1 MATTRK
7 LGQMLVSADRERVVQ
22 IDADKVSRGSF
33 YTTDSAWLVG
43 PVRGFITVAL
53 GASVDSNDV
62 AHVLD
67 PFAGDGHLLDLMQA
81 EFSFSYPNLKTSGF
95 DISGDKW
102 PKNDSL
108 ISIPTPNRKQLI
120 VTNPPYLAN
129 HSAKRKGVD
138 SLVAQYFAPN
148 QRGERHDNLYKVAL
162 ERCLEAADYVV
173 AIIPETFLLST
184 FDKSRLQLVA
194 VIESE
199 LFGDTDAPAVVA
211 CFGPA
216 ALAASQKQH
225 APVFI
230 GEKRLGSLEEIMKL
244 REAEGEPQTAPKQ
257 KIIFNH
263 PAGRIGLRAVDGSD
277 GKTPIRFMPASE
289 FENSYP
295 RESIKVSSRLM
306 TYLELPN
313 LTDAQIATAIERAN
327 QRLAEIREKS
337 HDLVLAPFKGND
349 KTGKRRR
356 RLDYALARSIL
367 NQACQFI

>member
-43 PVRGFITVAL
+43 PVRGFNTVAL

-67 PFAGDGHLLDLMQA
+67 PFAGDGHLLDLVSDQ
-81 EFSFSYPNLKTSGF
+81 LGLQVSGF

-108 ISIPTPNRKQLI
+108 IKIPLTPNARGQMPII

-138 SLVAQYFAPN
+138 SLVAKYFKNSP
-148 QRGERHDNLYKVAL
+148 EHHDNLYKIAL
-162 ERCLEAADYVV
+162 QRCLETTDYLV

-225 APVFI
+225 TPVFI

-289 FENSYP
+289 FETSYQ

-313 LTDAQIATAIERAN
+313 LTDTQIATAIERAN

-367 NQACQFI
+367 NQCTQ